1 MTDTRLPP
9 HERELLVYRVIC
21 GYLRLKIDGQTI
33 KVRSPSNRLKY
44 EAQEVFQE
52 YYDRAKEIGV
62 EEDYSYL
69 SNWTNSEEKRLEELK
84 TDIEDCK
91 IDLYN
96 AAFQEME
103 SIIVRSRLETLK
115 LEQATLFSKK
125 NFYAYLT
132 CEGIASHAKRLFI
145 IEKCSYLNGKR
156 CDWSEISL
164 AKVFN
169 YCNEHYLTEDMYRE
183 LARTEP
189 WGSIWRTRPKFKNL
203 TEEQKY
209 LILWSQQYDSI
220 YKHPDCPPDDII
232 ADNDMLDGWLI
243 LKRREREGRQGQ
255 SIVSKKLTNEKI
267 AQSGEVYVLAE
278 SEREA
283 KVIESMNS
291 AEAKRIKQQR
301 LHTVKEKGEVRES
314 EMPDVIQDNMMKIN
328 QATLRHIRNK

>member
-21 GYLRLKIDGQTI
+21 GYLRLNIDGKII
-33 KVRSPSNRLKY
+33 KVKSPSNRLRY

-52 YYDRAKEIGV
+52 YYNKAKEIGV

-69 SNWTNSEEKRLEELK
+69 ADWTSTEERKLEELK
-84 TDIEDCK
+84 TSIEDCK
-91 IDLYN
+91 IDLYH
-96 AAFQEME
+96 AAFKEME
-103 SIIVRSRLETLK
+103 SIVVRSKLKTLE

-125 NFYAYLT
+125 NFYMYLT

-145 IEKCSYLNGKR
+145 IENCSYFNGKR
-156 CDWSEISL
+156 CNWSEISL
-164 AKVFN
+164 TKVFN
-169 YCNEHYLTEDMYRE
+169 YCNEHYLTEEVYRE

-189 WGSIWRTRPKFKNL
+189 WGSIWRTRPRFKSL

-232 ADNDMLDGWLI
+232 ADDDMLDGWLI
-243 LKRREREGRQGQ
+243 LRRRERESKQGQ
-255 SIVSKKLTNEKI
+255 GLVSKKLTNDKI
-267 AQSGEVYVLAE
+267 AQAGEVYVFTD

-283 KVIESMNS
+283 KAVESMNS
-291 AEAKRIKQQR
+291 PEASRIKKQR
-301 LHTVKEKGEVRES
+301 LNTIKEKGEVRES
-314 EMPDVIQDNMMKIN
+314 EMPDVIQDNIMKIN